1 MPMYNLIE
9 HGDAYSKTSRSLWQC
24 YRDEPALDNN
34 NKIIDFSANDDH
46 SISFKF
52 KLQITG

>member
-9 HGDAYSKTSRSLWQC
+9 HSDAYSKTSRSLWQY

-34 NKIIDFSANDDH
+34 NKIIDFSANDDN